1 MTEEIK
7 NILEDIDELKR
18 SDKDGAISIAK
29 LEANALAS
37 VEIQK
42 DHSSEIKQLRKS
54 KHEHANVLQRTSSQ
68 VGNLEKSVD
77 RMERGLDMMGKDID
91 IIKNHVIEDEGQK
104 SIYGPMAQKA
114 VGVVIT
120 LVVSG
125 LLALVFIKGGQIN

>member
-91 IIKNHVIEDEGQK
+91 IIKNHVIKDEGQK